1 MSKYRKR
8 GYKKNTKRNVSA
20 ELEGMLF
27 ALETLLDITNGVL
40 DETRNEN
47 LYLTARDK
55 RLSEMLKE
63 QNICVCRQGEQIERQ
78 KKEIVRLKRKIS
90 EMQAASQPEKTNKV
104 VTDSDYDKL
113 DFIDDDDV
121 ENIE

>member
-1 MSKYRKR
+1 MSKYRNR
-8 GYKKNTKRNVSA
+8 GYKKNTKRNVGA

-27 ALETLLDITNGVL
+27 ALETLLDITIGVL

-55 RLSEMLKE
+55 RLSDMLKE
-63 QNICVCRQGEQIERQ
+63 LNICVCRQGEQIERQ

-90 EMQAASQPEKTNKV
+90 EMQAASQP
-104 VTDSDYDKL
+104 
-113 DFIDDDDV
+113 
-121 ENIE
+121 

>member
-55 RLSEMLKE
+55 RLSDILKE

-78 KKEIVRLKRKIS
+78 KEEIVRLKRKIS
-90 EMQAASQPEKTNKV
+90 EMQAASKPEKTNKV

>member
-1 MSKYRKR
+1 MSKYRNR
-8 GYKKNTKRNVSA
+8 GYKKNTKRNVGA

-27 ALETLLDITNGVL
+27 ALETLLDITIGVL

-55 RLSEMLKE
+55 RLSDILKE

>member
-27 ALETLLDITNGVL
+27 ALETLLDITNGIL

-47 LYLTARDK
+47 LYLTARNK
-55 RLSEMLKE
+55 HLSDMLKE
-63 QNICVCRQGEQIERQ
+63 LNICVCRQGEQIERQ
-78 KKEIVRLKRKIS
+78 KEEIVRLKRKIS
-90 EMQAASQPEKTNKV
+90 EMQAASQPAKTDKE
-104 VTDSDYDKL
+104 VTDSDTDKL

>member
-1 MSKYRKR
+1 
-8 GYKKNTKRNVSA
+8 
-20 ELEGMLF
+20 MLF

-47 LYLTARDK
+47 LYLTARNK
-55 RLSEMLKE
+55 RLSDMLKE
-63 QNICVCRQGEQIERQ
+63 LNICVCRQGEQIERQ
-78 KKEIVRLKRKIS
+78 KEEIVRLKRKIS

>member
-1 MSKYRKR
+1 MSKYRNR
-8 GYKKNTKRNVSA
+8 GYKKNTKRNVGA

-27 ALETLLDITNGVL
+27 ALETLLEITNGVL

-47 LYLTARDK
+47 LYLTARNK
-55 RLSEMLKE
+55 RLSDMLKE
-63 QNICVCRQGEQIERQ
+63 LNICVCRQGEQIERQ
-78 KKEIVRLKRKIS
+78 KEEIVRLKRKIS
-90 EMQAASQPEKTNKV
+90 EMQAASKPEKTNKV

-113 DFIDDDDV
+113 DFIDDDV

>member
-47 LYLTARDK
+47 LYLTARNK
-55 RLSEMLKE
+55 RLSDMLKE
-63 QNICVCRQGEQIERQ
+63 LNICVCRQGEQIERQ
-78 KKEIVRLKRKIS
+78 KEEIVRLKRKIS
-90 EMQAASQPEKTNKV
+90 EMQAASQPEKTNKE

>member
-8 GYKKNTKRNVSA
+8 GYKKNTKRNVGA

-40 DETRNEN
+40 DETRKEN
-47 LYLTARDK
+47 LYLTARNK
-55 RLSEMLKE
+55 RLSDMLKE
-63 QNICVCRQGEQIERQ
+63 LNICVCRQ
-78 KKEIVRLKRKIS
+78 
-90 EMQAASQPEKTNKV
+90 ASQPAKTDKE
-104 VTDSDYDKL
+104 VTDSDTDKL

>member
-55 RLSEMLKE
+55 RLSDILKE

-78 KKEIVRLKRKIS
+78 KKEIVRLERKIS
-90 EMQAASQPEKTNKV
+90 EMEAASQPEKTNKV

>member
-47 LYLTARDK
+47 LYLTARNK
-55 RLSEMLKE
+55 RLSDMLKE
-63 QNICVCRQGEQIERQ
+63 LNICVCRQGEQIERQ
-78 KKEIVRLKRKIS
+78 KEEIVRLKRKIS

>member
-1 MSKYRKR
+1 MSKYRNR
-8 GYKKNTKRNVSA
+8 GYKKNTKRNVGA

-27 ALETLLDITNGVL
+27 ALETLLDITIGVL

-47 LYLTARDK
+47 LYLTARNK
-55 RLSEMLKE
+55 RLSDMLKE
-63 QNICVCRQGEQIERQ
+63 LNICVCRQGEQIERQ
-78 KKEIVRLKRKIS
+78 KEEIVRLKRKIS

>member
-47 LYLTARDK
+47 LYLTARNK
-55 RLSEMLKE
+55 RLSDMLKE
-63 QNICVCRQGEQIERQ
+63 LNICVCRQGEQIERQ
-78 KKEIVRLKRKIS
+78 KEEIVRLKRKIS
-90 EMQAASQPEKTNKV
+90 EMQAASKPEKTNKV

>member
-47 LYLTARDK
+47 LYLTARNK
-55 RLSEMLKE
+55 RLSDMLKE
-63 QNICVCRQGEQIERQ
+63 LNICVCRQGEQIERQ
-78 KKEIVRLKRKIS
+78 KEEIVRLKRKSS
-90 EMQAASQPEKTNKV
+90 EMQAASKPEKTNKE

>member
-8 GYKKNTKRNVSA
+8 GNKKNTKRNVGA

-27 ALETLLDITNGVL
+27 ALETLLDITNGIL

-47 LYLTARDK
+47 LYLTARNK
-55 RLSEMLKE
+55 RLSDMLKE
-63 QNICVCRQGEQIERQ
+63 LNICVCRQGEQIERQ
-78 KKEIVRLKRKIS
+78 KEEIVRLKRKIS
-90 EMQAASQPEKTNKV
+90 EMQAASKPEKTNKV

>member
-1 MSKYRKR
+1 MSKYCKR
-8 GYKKNTKRNVSA
+8 GYKKNTKRNVGA

-55 RLSEMLKE
+55 RLSDMLKE
-63 QNICVCRQGEQIERQ
+63 LNICVCRQGEQIERQ
-78 KKEIVRLKRKIS
+78 KEEIVRLKRKIS
-90 EMQAASQPEKTNKV
+90 EMQAASQPAKTDKE
-104 VTDSDYDKL
+104 VTDSDTDKL

>member
-8 GYKKNTKRNVSA
+8 GYKKNIKRNVGA

-27 ALETLLDITNGVL
+27 ALETLLDITNGIL

-47 LYLTARDK
+47 LYLTARNK
-55 RLSEMLKE
+55 RLSDMLKE
-63 QNICVCRQGEQIERQ
+63 LNICVCRQSNEIERQ
-78 KKEIVRLKRKIS
+78 KKEIVRLKRKIL
-90 EMQAASQPEKTNKV
+90 EMQAASQPAKTDKE
-104 VTDSDYDKL
+104 VTDSDTDKL

>member
-1 MSKYRKR
+1 MNKYRKR

-55 RLSEMLKE
+55 RLSDILKE

-90 EMQAASQPEKTNKV
+90 EMQAASQSEKTNKV

>member
-1 MSKYRKR
+1 MSKYRNR
-8 GYKKNTKRNVSA
+8 GYKKNTKRNVGA

-27 ALETLLDITNGVL
+27 ALETLLEITNGVL

-47 LYLTARDK
+47 LYLTARNK
-55 RLSEMLKE
+55 RLSDMLKE
-63 QNICVCRQGEQIERQ
+63 LNICVCRQGEQIERQ
-78 KKEIVRLKRKIS
+78 KEEIVRLKRKIS
-90 EMQAASQPEKTNKV
+90 EMQAASKPEKTNKV

>member
-47 LYLTARDK
+47 LYLTARNK
-55 RLSEMLKE
+55 RLSDMLKE
-63 QNICVCRQGEQIERQ
+63 LNICVCRQGEQIERQ

-90 EMQAASQPEKTNKV
+90 EMQAASKPEKTNKV

-113 DFIDDDDV
+113 DFTI
-121 ENIE
+121 IFKTKS

>member
-8 GYKKNTKRNVSA
+8 GYKKNTKINVGA

-40 DETRNEN
+40 YETRNEN

>member
-8 GYKKNTKRNVSA
+8 GYKKNTKRNVGA

-47 LYLTARDK
+47 FYLSAQNK
-55 RLSEMLKE
+55 ILSDRLKE
-63 QNICVCRQGEQIERQ
+63 TALRMCRQGEQIERQ

-90 EMQAASQPEKTNKV
+90 EMEAASQPEKTNKV

>member
-1 MSKYRKR
+1 MSKYRNR
-8 GYKKNTKRNVSA
+8 GYKKNTKRNVGA

-27 ALETLLDITNGVL
+27 ALETLLEITNGVL

-47 LYLTARDK
+47 LDLTARNK
-55 RLSEMLKE
+55 RLSDMLKE
-63 QNICVCRQGEQIERQ
+63 LNICVCRQGEQIERQ
-78 KKEIVRLKRKIS
+78 KEEIVRLKRKIS

>member
-1 MSKYRKR
+1 MSKYRNR
-8 GYKKNTKRNVSA
+8 GYKKNTKRNVGA

-27 ALETLLDITNGVL
+27 ALETLLDITICVL

-55 RLSEMLKE
+55 RLSDMLKE
-63 QNICVCRQGEQIERQ
+63 LNICVCRQGEQIERQ

-90 EMQAASQPEKTNKV
+90 EMQAASQPEKTNKE
-104 VTDSDYDKL
+104 VTDSDTDKL

>member
-55 RLSEMLKE
+55 RLSDILKE

>member
-8 GYKKNTKRNVSA
+8 GNKKNTKRNVGA

-47 LYLTARDK
+47 LYLTARNK
-55 RLSEMLKE
+55 RLSDMLKE
-63 QNICVCRQGEQIERQ
+63 LNICVCRQGEQIERQ
-78 KKEIVRLKRKIS
+78 KEEIVRLKRKIS
-90 EMQAASQPEKTNKV
+90 EMQAASKPEKTNKV

-113 DFIDDDDV
+113 DFIDDDV

>member
-1 MSKYRKR
+1 MSKYRNR
-8 GYKKNTKRNVSA
+8 GYKKNTKRNVGA

-27 ALETLLDITNGVL
+27 ALETLLDITICVL

-55 RLSEMLKE
+55 RLSDMLKE
-63 QNICVCRQGEQIERQ
+63 LNICVCRQGEQIERQ

-90 EMQAASQPEKTNKV
+90 EMQAASKPEKRNKE

-113 DFIDDDDV
+113 DFIDDDV

>member
-27 ALETLLDITNGVL
+27 ALETLLDITNGIL

>member
-1 MSKYRKR
+1 MMPSIPFLKLNNY
-8 GYKKNTKRNVSA
+8 
-20 ELEGMLF
+20 
-27 ALETLLDITNGVL
+27 
-40 DETRNEN
+40 
-47 LYLTARDK
+47 
-55 RLSEMLKE
+55 MLKE

-90 EMQAASQPEKTNKV
+90 EMQAASKPEKTDKV
-104 VTDSDYDKL
+104 VTDSVYDKL

>member
-47 LYLTARDK
+47 LYLTARNK
-55 RLSEMLKE
+55 RLSDMLKE
-63 QNICVCRQGEQIERQ
+63 LNICVCRQSNEIERQ
-78 KKEIVRLKRKIS
+78 KKEIVRLKRKIL
-90 EMQAASQPEKTNKV
+90 EMQAASQPAKTDKE
-104 VTDSDYDKL
+104 VTDSDTDKL

>member
-8 GYKKNTKRNVSA
+8 GNKKNTKRNVGA

-47 LYLTARDK
+47 LYLTARNK
-55 RLSEMLKE
+55 RLSDMLKE
-63 QNICVCRQGEQIERQ
+63 LNICVCRQGEQIERQ
-78 KKEIVRLKRKIS
+78 KEEIVRLKRKIS

>member
-47 LYLTARDK
+47 LYLTARNK
-55 RLSEMLKE
+55 RLSDMLKE
-63 QNICVCRQGEQIERQ
+63 LNICVCRQGEQIERQ

>member
-1 MSKYRKR
+1 MSKYRNR
-8 GYKKNTKRNVSA
+8 GYKKNTKRNVGA

-47 LYLTARDK
+47 LYLTARNK
-55 RLSEMLKE
+55 RLSDMLKE
-63 QNICVCRQGEQIERQ
+63 LNICVCRQGEQIERQ
-78 KKEIVRLKRKIS
+78 KEEIVRLKRKIS
-90 EMQAASQPEKTNKV
+90 EMQAASKPEKTNKV

-113 DFIDDDDV
+113 DFIDDDV

>member
-27 ALETLLDITNGVL
+27 ALETLLDITNGIL

-47 LYLTARDK
+47 LYLTARNK
-55 RLSEMLKE
+55 RLSDMLKE
-63 QNICVCRQGEQIERQ
+63 LNICVCRQGEQIERQ
-78 KKEIVRLKRKIS
+78 KEEIVRLKRKIS
-90 EMQAASQPEKTNKV
+90 EMQAASKPEKTNKV

>member
-1 MSKYRKR
+1 MSKYRNR
-8 GYKKNTKRNVSA
+8 GYKKNTKRNVGA

-27 ALETLLDITNGVL
+27 ALETLLDITIGVL

-55 RLSEMLKE
+55 RLSDMLKE
-63 QNICVCRQGEQIERQ
+63 LNICVCRQGEQIERQ
-78 KKEIVRLKRKIS
+78 KEEIVRLKRKIS
-90 EMQAASQPEKTNKV
+90 EMQAASKPEKTNKE
-104 VTDSDYDKL
+104 VTDSDTDKL